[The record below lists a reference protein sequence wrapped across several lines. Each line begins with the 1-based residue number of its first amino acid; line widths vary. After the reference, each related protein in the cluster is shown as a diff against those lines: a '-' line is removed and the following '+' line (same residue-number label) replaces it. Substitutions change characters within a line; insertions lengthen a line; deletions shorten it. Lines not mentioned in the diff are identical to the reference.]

1 MNRKTYLL
9 HENAHERLRSIPMIQ
24 PPQSLDGP
32 LRDLFKS
39 QEEERYKLRMKHL
52 VEKEK
57 LVLAVEQVCSIGLHL
72 PTSRSTDRRYKLLR
86 FTLKIFC
93 TKPPKPLNQYDICA
107 LFLKVGTTTLVELFI
122 Y

>member
-72 PTSRSTDRRYKLLR
+72 HISRSTDRRYKLLR
-86 FTLKIFC
+86 F
-93 TKPPKPLNQYDICA
+93 
-107 LFLKVGTTTLVELFI
+107 E
-122 Y
+122 